1 MKAFKKVS
9 AWLLSLGMAV
19 SLMAAVP
26 VTASEASATPAT
38 GSITVHKFIVET
50 TDQYN
55 ALESAGKNSGG
66 NQIDIATDETLKD
79 LKPMEAINFDLEKVV
94 DDGTTELTPENAPI
108 DSTFTKLTL
117 PTNKEG
123 ELTFENLPL
132 GTYKLS
138 EQTDPR
144 VKEKMDPVLI
154 SVPTYNPEFKTGTS
168 QQEFLYNIH
177 VYPKN
182 LIHQDGPSIGKDV
195 VTEGNDDATVDRY
208 APFEWIVLSE
218 IPKEVAG
225 ENQTPK
231 KYVITDKLDYR
242 LDFEKDV
249 SVAFR
254 TEDKKT
260 TTTMVKGTDYTFT
273 AETLSGSEYDK
284 YKPDNKSSL
293 TWTLTDVGLGK
304 LKNYAGGHVVVKFQT
319 KINEKAELGTAIPNQ
334 AGLDYV
340 NWNNHEYLPKSDIP
354 EVHTG
359 GIKIKKVDK
368 SNQNKV
374 LQGAEFM
381 IYRNEADAKAG
392 DTSKA
397 VQREGKPYV
406 ETSGI
411 DGIAFFDGL
420 SYGKAT
426 GQGPAEGETEY
437 WIVETKAPVVDG
449 VQYNRL
455 REPFKVTI
463 SATSHTIDAANM
475 YVVYNAKDNYKLPFT
490 GGAGLIVFLGAGAV
504 LLIAAY
510 VVSKGGK
517 SKEAK

>member
-26 VTASEASATPAT
+26 VTAAEEQTT
-38 GSITVHKFIVET
+38 GSITVHKYVVET

-55 ALESAGKNSGG
+55 ALKDLGDRSEG
-66 NQIDIATDETLKD
+66 NGNIIDFSQHADLKD
-79 LKPMEAINFDLEKVV
+79 LKPMEGIKFDLEKVQ
-94 DDGTTELTPENAPI
+94 DNGKTELTPENALV
-108 DSTFTKLTL
+108 DSTFTKQTLT
-117 PTNKEG
+117 TNANG
-123 ELTFENLPL
+123 ELIFENLAL

-138 EQTDPR
+138 EQKDTR
-144 VKEKMDPVLI
+144 VEKPMDPVLI
-154 SVPTYNPEFKTGTS
+154 SVPTYNQEHKTNPS
-168 QQEFLYNIH
+168 KPEFLYNIH

-208 APFEWIVLSE
+208 APFEWIILSE
-218 IPKEVAG
+218 IPDIKEN
-225 ENQTPK
+225 ETPK
-231 KYVITDKLDYR
+231 RYVITDKLDPR
-242 LDFEKDV
+242 LDFVSDV
-249 SVAFR
+249 SLEFR
-254 TEDKKT
+254 TADKQRT
-260 TTTMVKGTDYTFT
+260 TAMTKDTDYTFAAT
-273 AETLSGSEYDK
+273 ELSGPEYDE
-284 YKPDNKSSL
+284 YKPGNQSSL
-293 TWTLTDVGLGK
+293 TWTLTDTGLSK
-304 LKNYAGGHVVVKFQT
+304 LKDYAGGHVVVKFKT
-319 KINEKAELGTAIPNQ
+319 KINEKADLGVLGVAIPNQ

-368 SNQNKV
+368 SNHNKV
-374 LQGAEFM
+374 LEGAEFM
-381 IYRNEADAKAG
+381 IYLKEEDAKAG

-397 VQREGKPYV
+397 VKRDGKPYV
-406 ETSGI
+406 VKSDST
-411 DGIAFFDGL
+411 GIAFFDGL
-420 SYGKAT
+420 SYGNAT
-426 GQGPAEGETEY
+426 GQKPAEGETDY
-437 WIVETKAPVVDG
+437 WIVETKAPTVG
-449 VQYNRL
+449 GIKYNRL

-463 SATSHTIDAANM
+463 SATSHTIDPDHM

-510 VVSKGGK
+510 VISKGGK
-517 SKEAK
+517 SKAAK